1 MEQTQIEID
10 LVKEYQAS
18 IDSFKNDLK
27 EKDFEQKDIELFE
40 MIFEM
45 GYQSGANDVAEKIKT
60 IVNEYEATGKIGDI
74 ALAKNS

>member
-45 GYQSGANDVAEKIKT
+45 GYQSGANDVIEKVKT
-60 IVNEYEATGKIGDI
+60 IANEYEATGKSGDI
-74 ALAKNS
+74 TPAKNS

>member
-10 LVKEYQAS
+10 LIKEYQAS

>member
-45 GYQSGANDVAEKIKT
+45 GYQSGANDVIEKVKT
-60 IVNEYEATGKIGDI
+60 IANEYEATGKIGDI
-74 ALAKNS
+74 THAKNS

>member
-18 IDSFKNDLK
+18 LDSFKNDLK

-45 GYQSGANDVAEKIKT
+45 GYQSGANDVIEKVKNIA
-60 IVNEYEATGKIGDI
+60 NEYEATGKIGDI
-74 ALAKNS
+74 TPAKNS

>member
-45 GYQSGANDVAEKIKT
+45 GYQSGANDVIEKVKT
-60 IVNEYEATGKIGDI
+60 IANEYEATGKIGDI
-74 ALAKNS
+74 TPAKNS

>member
-10 LVKEYQAS
+10 LIKEYQAS

-45 GYQSGANDVAEKIKT
+45 GYQSGANDVAEKIKS
-60 IVNEYEATGKIGDI
+60 IVNEYEATGKIRNI
-74 ALAKNS
+74 TLAKDS

>member
-45 GYQSGANDVAEKIKT
+45 GYQSGANDVIEKVKT
-60 IVNEYEATGKIGDI
+60 IANEYETTGKIGDI
-74 ALAKNS
+74 APAKNS